1 MKTVLVT
8 GASGFIGRYLVLKLL
23 QQGEYIF
30 ALFRSPAKQL
40 PQLQAWLQQH
50 GIKSIDLSRIEGVQG
65 DFSQPELGI
74 GQVDWQRMQQVTVV
88 YQCAAL
94 YQWNLTQQQ
103 ARLINVTAPLRLM
116 QLASQYCQLR
126 RFVQISGYMLKVES
140 HLQKLG
146 IDRQQPDQTNW
157 PQVYKKVGSYEAS
170 KLETHFVIKDAAR
183 QQGIALTLILPAAI
197 IGDSQHGELDAA
209 QPIYQTFRDLLQQK
223 LAAIP
228 GSSKHRLPMISVDY
242 VAEFMAKIVS
252 VPESNTQKY
261 LLQEYL
267 LLDNATPSLQQALE
281 IAATA
286 GQVKAPKKH
295 IPIAVLQW
303 LSRWRWLA
311 TKLNIAA
318 EALPFIRTEHF
329 DTRQADDM
337 AQKLGL
343 HKPAIADVIQ
353 KTAFYVQQDLS
364 R

>member
-1 MKTVLVT
+1 MNTVLVT

-23 QQGEYIF
+23 QQDEHIF
-30 ALFRSPAKQL
+30 ALFRNPARQL
-40 PQLQAWLQQH
+40 PQLQTWLQQH
-50 GIKSIDLSRIEGVQG
+50 GIESIDLSRIEGVQG

-74 GQVDWQRMQQVTVV
+74 GQADWQRMQQVTVV

-103 ARLINVTAPLRLM
+103 ARQINVQAPLRLM
-116 QLASQYCQLR
+116 QLASQHFQLA
-126 RFVQISGYMLKVES
+126 RFVQISGYMLTVTQ

-146 IDRQQPDQTNW
+146 INSYQPDQTNW
-157 PQVYKKVGSYEAS
+157 SQVYRKVGSYEAS
-170 KLETHFVIKDAAR
+170 KLESHFIMKEAAR
-183 QQGIALTLILPAAI
+183 KQAIPLTLILPAAI
-197 IGDSQHGELDAA
+197 IGDSQSGELDAA

-228 GSSKHRLPMISVDY
+228 GSRKHRLPMISVDY

-267 LLDNATPSLQQALE
+267 LLDNATPSLQRVLK
-281 IAATA
+281 IVATA
-286 GQVKAPKKH
+286 GQVKVPKKH

-303 LSRWRWLA
+303 LSRWYWLA

-318 EALPFIRTEHF
+318 EALPFIRTEGF
-329 DTRQADDM
+329 DTRQADEM

-353 KTAFYVQQDLS
+353 KTAFYVQQDLN